1 MAGDRS
7 AGTNPTVTVTEK
19 EPRWSMNGAGWVRLV
34 VALWVL
40 AALIVFVRIALRAD
54 HDVLSTEWN
63 AGIAW
68 AHGQGVYGGQGG
80 FIYPP
85 SIAAFN
91 AVLDGLPKWFKGDL
105 WRLVRTGTMLIATFV
120 WVRSGLQPKLD
131 RKQLTVIYLLLF
143 PLAIGD
149 LNNGQSNPMI
159 SGLLILGVV
168 AVSRRSWNLAALC
181 FALPACY
188 KVYPLAVGL
197 LMCVLFPRQL
207 AWRIALLLI
216 LVAAAAFLTQ
226 HPAYVADQYRL
237 WVETRRLDQR
247 RYTATDPQ
255 RDFWMIFRAAGVPLT
270 GWFYLC
276 LQLGS
281 AAALAGFAWW
291 AQHKHWDQGR
301 LLFALLNLGLCWM
314 LLFGP
319 ATEAATYVILAPSI
333 VFSVLLAFEQPW
345 FLRALAWSAYGLLL
359 AGELHNSLIHSKK
372 ILWAVAIQPIAAV
385 LFAAYCI
392 LLTARPSE
400 WKRRGDE
407 TASGRNGETA
417 KV

>member
-1 MAGDRS
+1 MAEDRS
-7 AGTNPTVTVTEK
+7 AGIDATVTESEK
-19 EPRWSMNGAGWVRLV
+19 EPRWSIYFIGWTRLV

-40 AALIVFVRIALRAD
+40 GTLVIFVRTALRSD

-63 AGIAW
+63 AGAAW
-68 AHGQGVYGGQGG
+68 AHGGSVYGGQGG

-85 SIAAFN
+85 PVAGFN
-91 AVLDGLPKWFKGDL
+91 ALLNGLPKWFKGDL
-105 WRLVRTGTMLIATFV
+105 WRLVRTGTMLIATLV

-131 RKQLTVIYLLLF
+131 RKPLPLIYLLLF

-159 SGLLILGVV
+159 SGLLMLGVV

-197 LMCVLFPRQL
+197 LMCVLFPKEL
-207 AWRIALLLI
+207 VWRIALLLI

-237 WVETRRLDQR
+237 WIETRRLDRR

-255 RDFWMIFRAAGVPLT
+255 RDLWMIFRVVGVPLT
-270 GWFYLC
+270 DWLYLC
-276 LQLGS
+276 IQLGS

-301 LLFALLNLGLCWM
+301 LLFVLLNLGLCWM
-314 LLFGP
+314 LLLGP

-333 VFSVLLAFEQPW
+333 VFAVLLALDQPW
-345 FLRALAWSAYGLLL
+345 FFRALAWSAYGLLL
-359 AGELHNSLIHSKK
+359 VGELHSALIHSKK
-372 ILWAVAIQPIAAV
+372 ILLALAVQPTAAL

-400 WKRRGDE
+400 WERKRNE
-407 TASGRNGETA
+407 TANR
-417 KV
+417 